1 MVGRLKKTDRRH
13 GLKKT
18 DRRKIGRLKSY
29 KSRDNTRWSCVRI
42 WHLSQYFWASEKTQ
56 GSRRGTYKIQ
66 KDWIIKISE
75 QSQGENKKQK
85 DWIRWIQQRRFQ
97 GESRYKN
104 GLKTKAEKGGKGGGR
119 QTRSCINANKIFAL
133 AHATCKCASLCM
145 AAAAQTNRRLWLN
158 MYSIDLVVKY
168 KNGTT

>member
-1 MVGRLKKTDRRH
+1 MVGRLKKTE
-13 GLKKT
+13 
-18 DRRKIGRLKSY
+18 RRKIGRLKSY
-29 KSRDNTRWSCVRI
+29 KSRDNKRWSCVRI

-56 GSRRGTYKIQ
+56 GSRKGTYKIQ

-104 GLKTKAEKGGKGGGR
+104 GLKTKAEIGGEGGGGKR
-119 QTRSCINANKIFAL
+119 ARALMQIKYLHWRMQHANV
-133 AHATCKCASLCM
+133 HLCVWP
-145 AAAAQTNRRLWLN
+145 RLHRPTE
-158 MYSIDLVVKY
+158 DF
-168 KNGTT
+168 G